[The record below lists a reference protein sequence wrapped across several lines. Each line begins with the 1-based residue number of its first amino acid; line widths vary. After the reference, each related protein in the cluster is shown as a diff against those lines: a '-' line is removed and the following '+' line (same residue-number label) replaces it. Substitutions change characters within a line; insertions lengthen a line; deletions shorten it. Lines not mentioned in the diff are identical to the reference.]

1 MTTSNGTLP
10 APEPLA
16 DRHNLDAFDSG
27 EPELDD
33 WLRRRA
39 RANQITG
46 ASRTFVVCR
55 DLNVVAY
62 YALAAGAIASSEAPG
77 RLRRNMPDPIPVIVL
92 GRLAVHRPE
101 QGQRLGS
108 LLLRDAVLR
117 THQAAQ
123 AAGIAGILV
132 HAISENAKRF
142 YLRWGFVECPSDP
155 RTMVARMRDLDALLA

>member
-1 MTTSNGTLP
+1 MTPSGALSP
-10 APEPLA
+10 PEPLA
-16 DRHNLDAFDSG
+16 DRHKLDAFDSG
-27 EPELDD
+27 EPDLDD

-46 ASRTFVVCR
+46 ASRTFVVR
-55 DLNVVAY
+55 RGLTAVAY
-62 YALAAGAIASSEAPG
+62 YALAAGAVASSEAPG
-77 RLRRNMPDPIPVIVL
+77 RPRRNMPDPIPVIVL

-101 QGQRLGS
+101 QGQRLGA

-132 HAISENAKRF
+132 HAISENARRF
-142 YLRWGFVECPSDP
+142 YLRWGFVACPSDP
-155 RTMVARMRDLDALLA
+155 RTLVARMRDLDALLA